1 MNVTE
6 MKDGPV
12 ETEALWY
19 LRRGCAAIRNGNL
32 GNIKPGQV
40 RVRALFSAISRG
52 TESLVFDG
60 AVPEAEWGRMRAPM
74 QEGDFPFPV
83 KYGYQS
89 VGRVIVGP
97 EDMLGH
103 CVFALHPHQ
112 TSFDASID
120 SVTVVPDEIPAARAT
135 LAGNMQTAL
144 TGLWDAR
151 PAPGDHI
158 AVVGGGVV
166 GLLTAWLCAKIPA
179 TSVMLVDTNPEREE
193 IARDFGLSFAA
204 PSKARGNNDLVIHA
218 SASEAGL
225 ETALALAGEEAAI
238 VEMSWYGDR
247 AVKLALGG
255 AFHSRRLRLVASQ
268 VGRIPDDHKARWDFA
283 RRNETAMRLLA
294 DPRLDRLL
302 ETPIPFRDLPQRLPD
317 IFKKDS
323 GILCQL
329 VEYG

>member
-1 MNVTE
+1 MNATE
-6 MKDGPV
+6 MGGGPV

-19 LRRGCAAIRNGNL
+19 IRQGCAAIRYGNL
-32 GNIKPGQV
+32 GNIKPGEL
-40 RVRALFSAISRG
+40 RVRTLFSALSRG
-52 TESLVFDG
+52 TESLVFAG
-60 AVPEAEWGRMRAPM
+60 AVPEGEWGRMRAPM

-89 VGRVIVGP
+89 VGRVVAGP
-97 EDMLGH
+97 HDMLGRY
-103 CVFALHPHQ
+103 VFALHPHQ
-112 TSFDASID
+112 TLFDVSAD
-120 SVTVVPDEIPAARAT
+120 SVTVVPAEIPAARAV

-179 TSVMLVDTNPEREE
+179 ASVTLVDTNPEREQ
-193 IARDFGLSFAA
+193 IARNLGLSFAT
-204 PSKARGNNDLVIHA
+204 PGNARGNNDLVIHA

-247 AVKLALGG
+247 PVQIGLGG
-255 AFHSRRLRLVASQ
+255 TFHSRRLRLIASQ
-268 VGRIPDDHKARWDFA
+268 VGRIPDDHKTRWDFA
-283 RRNETAMRLLA
+283 RRNETAMRLLD
-294 DPRLDRLL
+294 DPCLDGLL
-302 ETPIPFRDLPQRLPD
+302 EEAIAFHDLPQRLPA